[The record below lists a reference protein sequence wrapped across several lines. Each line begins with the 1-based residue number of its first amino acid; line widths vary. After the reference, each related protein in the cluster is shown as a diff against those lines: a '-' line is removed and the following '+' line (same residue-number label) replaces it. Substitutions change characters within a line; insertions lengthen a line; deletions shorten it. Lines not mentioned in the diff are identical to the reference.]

1 MLEYIDVILLTCVRM
16 DGFLGFF
23 NERETGD
30 LDLRRCQRVSFGTY
44 IILRRLQ
51 KFLHS
56 LSRSL
61 IISDQNEI
69 SISLITFA

>member
-44 IILRRLQ
+44 IIREDFKNSYIPFQ
-51 KFLHS
+51 
-56 LSRSL
+56 
-61 IISDQNEI
+61 EV
-69 SISLITFA
+69 